1 MFRYLFWRV
10 LGLIGE
16 LILISVITF
25 AISRAVPGGP
35 YDEGEIPFTADQKA
49 AFMKRYGLDRPLHEQ
64 YLTYVWNALH
74 LDFGISFQSPSDT
87 VMQLIARTWP
97 VSIQLGSMAL
107 AIGFAA
113 GLGLGIIAALRQNT
127 WVDYLATLVSA
138 ITIAVPNFVVG
149 ILLIIVFGVILKWL
163 PTGGWD
169 SPKHWILPVFAYA
182 LYPLGTVARYT
193 RSSMLDAIRSD
204 YVRTARAKGLS
215 ERAIALRHV
224 LKNAMIPLLT
234 IMLPMIPAM
243 LTGTI
248 FIESMFR
255 IPGLG
260 VWFVTSSFRRDY
272 PMIMG
277 TVLLWAVLI
286 TLTYL
291 VTDVLYVIV
300 DPRVRLDEKTRI

>member
-182 LYPLGTVARYT
+182 SPASCVKKRHDTAADYHAPHDPGYADWYHLHRVHVPHPWARC
-193 RSSMLDAIRSD
+193 
-204 YVRTARAKGLS
+204 
-215 ERAIALRHV
+215 
-224 LKNAMIPLLT
+224 
-234 IMLPMIPAM
+234 
-243 LTGTI
+243 
-248 FIESMFR
+248 
-255 IPGLG
+255 
-260 VWFVTSSFRRDY
+260 
-272 PMIMG
+272 
-277 TVLLWAVLI
+277 
-286 TLTYL
+286 L
-291 VTDVLYVIV
+291 VCYQ
-300 DPRVRLDEKTRI
+300 